1 MTSDINIIEIL
12 IEMKN
17 QYAWWKA
24 ITTFVNTW
32 RELVSIVNLLSGI
45 PTTPRDQHVVALIE
59 MCGYQRCKR
68 ETKLGETTNTSYT
81 TMARKIEQY
90 LQFFGD
96 GANRD
101 IKTSKPWW
109 KGRSSASTCDC
120 GPSHKNHTLE
130 ILIIVAWS

>member
-1 MTSDINIIEIL
+1 MVTSDINIIQI
-12 IEMKN
+12 INWKTN
-17 QYAWWKA
+17 KYAWWKA

-32 RELVSIVNLLSGI
+32 RELVNIVNLLSGI

-59 MCGYQRCKR
+59 MRGYQRCKR

-90 LQFFGD
+90 LQFSGN

-101 IKTSKPWW
+101 IKTS
-109 KGRSSASTCDC
+109 
-120 GPSHKNHTLE
+120 NHDE
-130 ILIIVAWS
+130 K